1 MNRLEYIHLTM
12 IDPLFVF
19 KIKSDFLKA
28 LSHPGR
34 LKIIEHLKHGEKS
47 VNEMVKALEM
57 EQSGLSKHLS
67 ILKQAGILNSR
78 QQKVTVFY
86 SVRDKGIYDVLKH
99 VSRFLKKKLKESQE
113 VLDHLGKE

>member
-1 MNRLEYIHLTM
+1 M
-12 IDPLFVF
+12 IDPSFVF

-34 LKIIEHLKHGEKS
+34 LKIIEHLKHGERS

-57 EQSGLSKHLS
+57 EQSSLSKHLA

-78 QQKVTVFY
+78 QQKVTVYY
-86 SVRDKGIYDVLKH
+86 SVRDKGIYDVLRH
-99 VSRFLKKKLKESQE
+99 VSLFLKKKLREGQE
-113 VLDHLGKE
+113 ILDHLGKE

>member
-1 MNRLEYIHLTM
+1 MYPRGGLM
-12 IDPLFVF
+12 IDPDFVF

-28 LSHPGR
+28 LAHPGR
-34 LKIIEHLKHGEKS
+34 LKIIEHLKRGEKS
-47 VNEMVKALEM
+47 VNEMCRALEM

-78 QQKVTVFY
+78 QEKVTVFY

-99 VSRFLKKKLKESQE
+99 VSHFLKKKFKESQKI
-113 VLDHLGKE
+113 LDHLGKE

>member
-1 MNRLEYIHLTM
+1 MKELEYIHITM
-12 IDPLFVF
+12 IDPSFVF

-34 LKIIEHLKHGEKS
+34 LKIIEHLKRGERS
-47 VNEMVKALEM
+47 VNEMGKALEM
-57 EQSGLSKHLS
+57 EQSSLSKHLA

-86 SVRDKGIYDVLKH
+86 SVRDKGIYDVLRH
-99 VSRFLKKKLKESQE
+99 VSLFLKKKLREGQE
-113 VLDHLGKE
+113 VLDHLAKE